1 MEETHRKRIKVAIVG
16 PESSGKTTL
25 CKDLSEALNARWVP
39 EFAREQLTINPE
51 YSQED
56 LDSMLCQQLLNE
68 QKLKTHLL
76 FCDGD
81 PVSFKIW
88 SSYKYGSVSPYIE
101 EMVTKS
107 KYNYYLLLRPDLPYQ
122 EDPLRENSSEIN
134 RKELFHLFESELIRN
149 KFNYSIVNGKN
160 SARINVALKALRKQN
175 LV

>member
-1 MEETHRKRIKVAIVG
+1 MEETNRKLIKIAIVG

-25 CKDLSEALNARWVP
+25 CKELSEIFDARWVP
-39 EFAREQLTINPE
+39 EFAREKLNIDPT

-68 QKLKTHLL
+68 QKPTTDLL

-88 SSYKYGSVSPYIE
+88 SGYKYGSVSPFIE

-107 KYNYYLLLRPDLPYQ
+107 KYNYYLLLRPDLPYE

-134 RKELFHLFESELIRN
+134 RRELFHLFESELIRN
-149 KFNYSIVNGKN
+149 KFNYSVVNGKN
-160 SARINVALKALRKQN
+160 SERINVALKALRNQN